1 MAPRA
6 AGTMPAMTSASDP
19 IRFGPAP
26 QHVLVTGGTGFIGRL
41 LVQALLQDGHRVSV
55 WTRDPA
61 AAARHFGAGV
71 SCVAALDDLAPC
83 DVVVNLAGAR
93 ILGWRWTP
101 RRRATLLASR
111 EGLTQRLVDWIA
123 VQPHKPWLLLS
134 ASAIGYYGV
143 QPPGD
148 DTGLAESAPPQPVF
162 MSQLCQRW
170 EQAALRAADLGVAV
184 VRLRLGVVLGREGA
198 LPQMLLPIRLGLGG
212 PLAGGRQWFSWVHVQ
227 DVLRAIGHSWTLAH
241 DARTAHGAGQ
251 PPATP
256 VYNVTAPG
264 ALRQAE
270 FSRVAARQLGRP
282 CWLPTPGFPLRL
294 VLGEQA
300 ELLTQGQRVVPQQL
314 LASGFAFRFPDA
326 GAALEDLC

>member
-1 MAPRA
+1 
-6 AGTMPAMTSASDP
+6 MTTAREP
-19 IRFGPAP
+19 IRFGTDP

-61 AAARHFGAGV
+61 AAARCLPSGV
-71 SCVAALDDLAPC
+71 ACVAALRDVPRC
-83 DVVVNLAGAR
+83 DVVINLAGAR
-93 ILGWRWTP
+93 ILGWPWTAA
-101 RRRATLLASR
+101 RRATLLASR
-111 EGLTQRLVDWIA
+111 EGLTARLVDWMA
-123 VQPHKPWLLLS
+123 ASPAKPWLMVS

-148 DTGLAESAPPQPVF
+148 DRALDESSPPQPVF
-162 MSQLCQRW
+162 MSELCQRW

-212 PLAGGRQWFSWVHVQ
+212 PLGGGRQWFSWVHVH
-227 DVLRAIGHSWTLAH
+227 DVLRALAHAWTLAQR
-241 DARTAHGAGQ
+241 ARVAGV
-251 PPATP
+251 AIGTP

-270 FSRVAARQLGRP
+270 FSRIAARRLGRP
-282 CWLPTPGFPLRL
+282 CFLPTPGLPLRL
-294 VLGEQA
+294 ALGAQA
-300 ELLTQGQRVVPQQL
+300 ELLTHGQRVAPRQL
-314 LASGFAFRFPDA
+314 LGSGFAFGFSDA

>member
-1 MAPRA
+1 
-6 AGTMPAMTSASDP
+6 MPAMTLASEP
-19 IRFGPAP
+19 IRFGAAP

-41 LVQALLQDGHRVSV
+41 LVQALQRDGHRVSV

-61 AAARHFGAGV
+61 AAAGRFGPGV
-71 SCVAALDDLAPC
+71 SCVDALDRLAPC

-93 ILGWRWTP
+93 ILGWPWTAS
-101 RRRATLLASR
+101 RRATLLASR
-111 EGLTQRLVDWIA
+111 EGLTQRLVGWMA
-123 VQPHKPWLLLS
+123 TQPRKPALLLS

-143 QPPGD
+143 QPQGD
-148 DTGLAESAPPQPVF
+148 DAPRTESAPPQPIF

-212 PLAGGRQWFSWVHVQ
+212 PLAGGRQWFSWVHVH
-227 DVLRAIGHSWTLAH
+227 DVLRAIGHTWTLAH
-241 DARTAHGAGQ
+241 AAG
-251 PPATP
+251 ATP

-270 FSRVAARQLGRP
+270 FSRTAARQLGRP
-282 CWLPTPGFPLRL
+282 SWLPTPGLPLRL
-294 VLGEQA
+294 ALGEQA
-300 ELLTQGQRVVPQQL
+300 ELLTEGQRVLPQQL

-326 GAALEDLC
+326 ESALEDLC

>member
-1 MAPRA
+1 MALRA

-19 IRFGPAP
+19 IRFGPGP
-26 QHVLVTGGTGFIGRL
+26 QHVLVTGGTGFIGQQ
-41 LVQALLQDGHRVSV
+41 LVQALVRDGHRVSV

-61 AAARHFGAGV
+61 AAARHLPAGV
-71 SCVAALDDLAPC
+71 TCVAALRELAPC

-93 ILGWRWTP
+93 ILGWPWTAA
-101 RRRATLLASR
+101 RRATLLASR
-111 EGLTQRLVDWIA
+111 EGLTQQLVDWIA
-123 VQPHKPWLLLS
+123 TQPRKPWLLLS

-143 QPPGD
+143 QAPGD
-148 DTGLAESAPPQPVF
+148 DTGLTETAPPQPIF

-170 EQAALRAADLGVAV
+170 EQAALRAADLGLTV

-198 LPQMLLPIRLGLGG
+198 LPQMLLPIRLGFGG
-212 PLAGGRQWFSWVHVQ
+212 ALAGGRQWFTWVHVQ
-227 DVLRAIGHSWTLAH
+227 DVLRAIVHTWALARAAH
-241 DARTAHGAGQ
+241 DAGR
-251 PPATP
+251 PPGTP

-282 CWLPTPGFPLRL
+282 CWLPTPGLPLRI

-300 ELLTQGQRVVPQQL
+300 ELLTRGQRVVPQNL
-314 LASGFAFRFPDA
+314 LHSGFVFRFA
-326 GAALEDLC
+326 HAQAALEDLL